1 MTRPVF
7 PALLAMAAMANTP
20 TGGSL
25 QGLYWAVTPPRKRA
39 RPEKKAERK
48 AQKQARKANRGR
60 K

>member
-7 PALLAMAAMANTP
+7 PALLALGMATTVPPGA
-20 TGGSL
+20 GSL
-25 QGLYWAVTPPRKRA
+25 QGLYWAIMPPRKRA

-48 AQKQARKANRGR
+48 RQRKARKEQR